1 MNEQERKNKK
11 IRRSITFEFL
21 VIILLLWAVC
31 LYTIFSSTSVQK
43 LFNELHSDIV
53 PGAIGMFKIKYEA
66 TEIKAWTL
74 TYILRGNV
82 IRNDETIKEWLQE
95 SWSNLEN
102 EAQIHYEHES
112 HIGMEEQQSAEK
124 IVKLSQKLISSSIEI
139 IDLKDQGCESDI
151 LFEKIKED
159 FRSAFYPLREVLD
172 EHAAIHIE
180 ELTAAPIKAQSKYRS
195 AVLYIALLGIVVTFL
210 FLFFT
215 LFINKIITNYITGR
229 DLSEQ
234 ALKESEERF
243 KQLVENANDIIYRL
257 DAKGYLTYVNPV
269 TLKMG
274 NYTKKDLIGKSY
286 LKLVHPDYY
295 HEVKR
300 FFRNQYK
307 KKIKNTYKEFPVKTK
322 SGSYVWLGQNVQLL
336 CEKDKIVGFQA
347 VARDIT
353 KRREAEQAIKE
364 SEEKFRTLTENINV
378 GIYRNTVGAK
388 GKFIEV
394 NPAIVKMFGFKNK
407 KEFLAY
413 NVSEL
418 YLHSEERKKFSDKM
432 LKKGFVKDEELLLK
446 KKDGSPFVGSISAVT
461 IKGNDGNVQFYD
473 GIIEDI
479 IERKKMEEEINR
491 HREQLKLINTILR
504 HDLANNLAVIKSAIR
519 IFKVKKDESILDEA
533 SLNIDKSAELIQ
545 KMREHE
551 SLITKESLKVFEI
564 SEVIKQ
570 VMENYPDI
578 EFAIKGKKEI
588 FADDALNSVID
599 NIFRNAV
606 VHGRTNRIDIE
617 IGAYKDRCYVRI
629 ADNGTGIPDKI
640 KEKIFD
646 EGFKYGKKA
655 HTGMG
660 LYIVKESVKKWGG
673 SIFVEDNKPKGAVF
687 VLILRSV
694 R

>member
-1 MNEQERKNKK
+1 MRTK
-11 IRRSITFEFL
+11 INLGFIIITLL
-21 VIILLLWAVC
+21 VWVIC
-31 LYTIFSSTSVQK
+31 LYTIFSSLSVQK
-43 LFNELHSDIV
+43 LFNKLNDDIV
-53 PGAIGMFKIKYEA
+53 LGAITMAKMKYEA
-66 TEIKAWTL
+66 TDIRSWTL

-82 IRNDETIKEWLQE
+82 VRNEKTIKEWLQE

-234 ALKESEERF
+234 ALKESEE
-243 KQLVENANDIIYRL
+243 
-257 DAKGYLTYVNPV
+257 
-269 TLKMG
+269 
-274 NYTKKDLIGKSY
+274 
-286 LKLVHPDYY
+286 
-295 HEVKR
+295 
-300 FFRNQYK
+300 
-307 KKIKNTYKEFPVKTK
+307 
-322 SGSYVWLGQNVQLL
+322 
-336 CEKDKIVGFQA
+336 
-347 VARDIT
+347 
-353 KRREAEQAIKE
+353 
-364 SEEKFRTLTENINV
+364 KFRTLTENINV

-479 IERKKMEEEINR
+479 TERKKVEEK
-491 HREQLKLINTILR
+491 LKVLSQAVTSSIDGLAMG
-504 HDLANNLAVIKSAIR
+504 DLNSKITYVNKAFTKMFGYS
-519 IFKVKKDESILDEA
+519 KE
-533 SLNIDKSAELIQ
+533 ELIG
-545 KMREHE
+545 
-551 SLITKESLKVFEI
+551 KE
-564 SEVIKQ
+564 
-570 VMENYPDI
+570 
-578 EFAIKGKKEI
+578 
-588 FADDALNSVID
+588 
-599 NIFRNAV
+599 
-606 VHGRTNRIDIE
+606 
-617 IGAYKDRCYVRI
+617 
-629 ADNGTGIPDKI
+629 
-640 KEKIFD
+640 
-646 EGFKYGKKA
+646 
-655 HTGMG
+655 
-660 LYIVKESVKKWGG
+660 
-673 SIFVEDNKPKGAVF
+673 
-687 VLILRSV
+687 
-694 R
+694 